1 MQKHIQPKEEKGGK
15 GTIDYVFLGITTVL
29 VVIGLFVFFSASL
42 GVLAKSQSEFYQILI
57 SQIALG
63 FVGGAILLFVCMRVP
78 YTFWKK
84 HAGKL
89 LIAGILFTA
98 LVYVPHL
105 GFSHGGARRWISVF
119 GVSFQPVE
127 ILKIVFIIYFAAWLS
142 WAKKKID
149 NPLFGIL
156 PLLCILGVMAA
167 VLLFQPDTK
176 SLILMSATGLGMLFL
191 SGTPIKHLLGFGT
204 AVIGIFLILAFST
217 PYLHK
222 RVETFLNPS
231 SDPTGSSYQ
240 LQQGLLAIGSGQMS
254 GRGFGQSIQK
264 FNYLPEPQG
273 DSIFAIIGEEF
284 GFIGCVIVVGLYM
297 LFAMRGLWIARR
309 SPDLFSGLL
318 ASGLVILITLQVFM
332 NIASITG
339 LFPLTGVPLVFM
351 SQGGTSLAISLA
363 AIGII
368 LGISKYRHGN

>member
-1 MQKHIQPKEEKGGK
+1 MQKHIQPKAEKKTGA
-15 GTIDYVFLGITTVL
+15 IDYVFLAITTIL
-29 VVIGLFVFFSASL
+29 VVAGLFAFFSASL
-42 GVLAKSQSEFYQILI
+42 GVLAKNQSEFYQILI
-57 SQIALG
+57 SQIGLG
-63 FVGGAILLFVCMRVP
+63 FVGGTVALVICMRIP
-78 YTFWKK
+78 YSFWRK
-84 HAGKL
+84 HAGKI
-89 LIAGILFTA
+89 LIGGILFTA

-105 GFSHGGARRWISVF
+105 GFAHGGARRWISVF

-127 ILKIVFIIYFAAWLS
+127 FLKITFIIYFAAWLS

-156 PLLCILGVMAA
+156 PLLCILGVIAA

-176 SLILMSATGLGMLFL
+176 SLILMTATGLGMLFL
-191 SGTPIKHLLGFGT
+191 SGTPIKHLLGFG
-204 AVIGIFLILAFST
+204 AVVVGVFLVLAFST

-222 RVETFLNPS
+222 RVETFLHPS

-240 LQQGLLAIGSGQMS
+240 LQQGLIAIGSGQVR

-273 DSIFAIIGEEF
+273 DSIFAVIGEEF
-284 GFIGCVIVVGLYM
+284 GFIGSVVIVVLYM

-351 SQGGTSLAISLA
+351 SQGGTSLAISLG

>member
-1 MQKHIQPKEEKGGK
+1 MQKPEKRPIDFIFLALA
-15 GTIDYVFLGITTVL
+15 GTLTVL
-29 VVIGLFVFFSASL
+29 GLFAFFSASL
-42 GVLAKSQSEFYQILI
+42 GVLARNQALFYQILI
-57 SQIALG
+57 SQLVLG
-63 FVGGAILLFVCMRVP
+63 LVGGAILLFICMRVP
-78 YTFWKK
+78 YAFWRK
-84 HAGKL
+84 HAGKF
-89 LIAGILFTA
+89 LFAALVLTS

-105 GFSHGGARRWISVF
+105 GFSHGGARRWISIF

-127 ILKIVFIIYFAAWLS
+127 FLKIAFIVYFAAWLS

-156 PLLCILGVMAA
+156 PLLVILGVMAA

-176 SLILMSATGLGMLFL
+176 SLILMTATGIGMLFL
-191 SGTPIKHLLGFGT
+191 SGTPWKHIIIAG
-204 AVIGIFLILAFST
+204 AIGIGVFLILALST
-217 PYLHK
+217 PYL
-222 RVETFLNPS
+222 RSRLTTFLNPS
-231 SDPTGSSYQ
+231 HDPTGSSYQ
-240 LQQGLLAIGSGQMS
+240 LQQGLIAIGSGQVR

-264 FNYLPEPQG
+264 FSYLPEPQG
-273 DSIFAIIGEEF
+273 DSIFAVIGEEF
-284 GFIGCVIVVGLYM
+284 GFIGSTIVVLLYM

-351 SQGGTSLAISLA
+351 SQGGTSLALSLA
-363 AIGII
+363 AVGII
-368 LGISKYRHGN
+368 LGISKHRLSS

>member
-1 MQKHIQPKEEKGGK
+1 MQQHLQQKLEKKKGG
-15 GTIDYVFLGITTVL
+15 IDYIFFAITAIL
-29 VVIGLFVFFSASL
+29 VVLGLFVFFSASL
-42 GVLAKSQSEFYQILI
+42 GVLAKNQGEFYQILI
-57 SQIALG
+57 SQLALG
-63 FVGGAILLFVCMRVP
+63 FVGGAVALVVAMRVP
-78 YTFWKK
+78 YTFWRK
-84 HAGKL
+84 HAGKI
-89 LIAGILFTA
+89 LIAAVLFTS

-105 GFSHGGARRWISVF
+105 GFSHGGARRWISIL

-127 ILKIVFIIYFAAWLS
+127 FLKVAFIMYFAAWLS
-142 WAKKKID
+142 WAKKKAD

-156 PLLCILGVMAA
+156 PLLVILGIMAA

-176 SLILMSATGLGMLFL
+176 SLILMAATGLGMLFL
-191 SGTPIKHLLGFGT
+191 SGTPVKHLLGFG
-204 AVIGIFLILAFST
+204 GIVVGVFLLLAFTT
-217 PYLHK
+217 PYLQK
-222 RVETFLNPS
+222 RIQTFLHPS

-240 LQQGLLAIGSGQMS
+240 LQQGLIAIGSGQVR

-273 DSIFAIIGEEF
+273 DSIFAVIGEEL
-284 GFIGCVIVVGLYM
+284 GFIGSVIVVALYM

-318 ASGLVILITLQVFM
+318 AAGLVILITLQVFM
-332 NIASITG
+332 NIASIIG

-351 SQGGTSLAISLA
+351 SQGGTSLAISLG

-368 LGISKYRHGN
+368 LGISKHRHGN

>member
-1 MQKHIQPKEEKGGK
+1 MHQPRLEQKNEKKGK
-15 GTIDYVFLGITTVL
+15 IDYVFLLITAIL
-29 VVIGLFVFFSASL
+29 VVMGLFAFFSASL
-42 GVLAKSQSEFYQILI
+42 GVLAKNQSEFYQILI

-63 FVGGAILLFVCMRVP
+63 FGGGAIALFICMRIP
-78 YTFWKK
+78 YQWWRK

-89 LIAGILFTA
+89 LIGGIFFTA

-105 GFSHGGARRWISVF
+105 GFAHGGARRWIEF
-119 GVSFQPVE
+119 AGISFQPVE
-127 ILKIVFIIYFAAWLS
+127 FLKITFIAYLAAWLS
-142 WAKKKID
+142 WAKKKVD

-176 SLILMSATGLGMLFL
+176 SLILMAATGIGMLFL
-191 SGTPIKHLLGFGT
+191 SGTPIKHILGFG
-204 AVIGIFLILAFST
+204 AIVVGVFLILAFST

-222 RVETFLNPS
+222 RIETFLNPS

-240 LQQGLLAIGSGQMS
+240 LQQGLIAIGSGQVR

-273 DSIFAIIGEEF
+273 DSIFAVIGEEF
-284 GFIGCVIVVGLYM
+284 GFIGCTIIVLLYM

-318 ASGLVILITLQVFM
+318 AAGLVILITLQVFM

-351 SQGGTSLAISLA
+351 SQGGTSLAISLG

>member
-1 MQKHIQPKEEKGGK
+1 MHQQRLEQRKETRGK
-15 GTIDYVFLGITTVL
+15 IDYVFLVITVSL
-29 VVIGLFVFFSASL
+29 VILGLFAFFSASL
-42 GVLAKSQSEFYQILI
+42 GVLAKNQGEFYQILI
-57 SQIALG
+57 SQIGLG
-63 FVGGAILLFVCMRVP
+63 FIGGAIALFVCMRIP
-78 YTFWKK
+78 YTWWKK

-89 LIAGILFTA
+89 LVGGILFTA

-105 GFSHGGARRWISVF
+105 GFSHGGARRWIGF
-119 GVSFQPVE
+119 AGISFQPVE
-127 ILKIVFIIYFAAWLS
+127 FLKIVFIVYFAAWLS
-142 WAKKKID
+142 WAKRKID

-156 PLLCILGVMAA
+156 PLLAILGVIAG

-176 SLILMSATGLGMLFL
+176 SLILMTATGLLMLFL
-191 SGTPIKHLLGFGT
+191 SGTPIKHLLGFG
-204 AVIGIFLILAFST
+204 AIVIGVFLILAFST

-240 LQQGLLAIGSGQMS
+240 LQQGLIAIGSGQVR

-273 DSIFAIIGEEF
+273 DSIFAVIGEEF
-284 GFIGCVIVVGLYM
+284 GFVGCTIIVLLYM

-318 ASGLVILITLQVFM
+318 AAGLVILITLQVFM

-351 SQGGTSLAISLA
+351 SQGGTSLAISLG